1 MIDRRALVP
10 LIAALALAGCGGD
23 DDSGK
28 SRLLDPGTSGTLKDK
43 ACKVVSAQAVAGI
56 VEKEGA
62 AAPRN
67 LSQTAS
73 NSLDISRC
81 NWTGRPVELVS
92 LQIDAAPRAELRF
105 YNMISEQHEYYNQDP
120 ARRARQ
126 IKGVGDDSAYGG
138 AGAWWTRA
146 RSQLI
151 AFRDNRILRVRVV
164 VKGLGDAQKRDAS
177 VQVAR
182 LAFQRMS
189 DT

>member
-1 MIDRRALVP
+1 MLLVA
-10 LIAALALAGCGGD
+10 AALAFAGCGGD
-23 DDSGK
+23 DDSGQ
-28 SRLLDPGTSGTLKDK
+28 SRLLDPGTSGTLKDN
-43 ACKVVSAQAVAGI
+43 ACKVVSKQAVADI
-56 VEKEGA
+56 VEKAGA
-62 AAPRN
+62 ATPQQLA
-67 LSQTAS
+67 QTGT
-73 NSLDISRC
+73 NSLDLSRC
-81 NWTGRPVELVS
+81 DWSGKPVELVS

-151 AFRDNRILRVRVV
+151 AYRANRILRIRVV
-164 VKGLGDAQKRDAS
+164 VNGLRDSEKRDAS
-177 VQVAR
+177 VQVAK

-189 DT
+189 QG

>member
-1 MIDRRALVP
+1 VIDRRLPV
-10 LIAALALAGCGGD
+10 LIAALTVAGCGD
-23 DDSGK
+23 DDSGR
-28 SRLLDPGTSGTLKDK
+28 SRLLEPGVSGTLKDH
-43 ACKVVSAQAVAGI
+43 ACKVVSRDAVAGI
-56 VEKEGA
+56 VEDAGA
-62 AAPRN
+62 AAPQR
-67 LSQTAS
+67 LSQTGS
-73 NSLDISRC
+73 DSLDLSRC
-81 NWTGRPVELVS
+81 DWSGRPVELVS

-151 AFRDNRILRVRVV
+151 AYRDNRILRIRVV
-164 VKGLGDAQKRDAS
+164 VKGLGDEQKRDAS

-182 LAFQRMS
+182 LAFKRMAPS
-189 DT
+189 